1 MERFASTNDT
11 SNCFLFL
18 PLQPNADAEAFNAV
32 SVWRMAVYGAPGRA
46 LPLESAEAEASVLF
60 FGHGDFSGMD
70 REAAGE
76 EHILGEP
83 K

>member
-32 SVWRMAVYGAPGRA
+32 SGVWLYTELQDVHYP
-46 LPLESAEAEASVLF
+46 
-60 FGHGDFSGMD
+60 
-70 REAAGE
+70 
-76 EHILGEP
+76 
-83 K
+83 

>member
-1 MERFASTNDT
+1 
-11 SNCFLFL
+11 
-18 PLQPNADAEAFNAV
+18 
-32 SVWRMAVYGAPGRA
+32 MAVYGAPGRA